1 MTPDDVPTGSDL
13 AAFMGRSDPGD
24 MGSVVSGAVDWVT
37 SHTVADPWTV
47 QHTEAALLIAQRRY
61 VARAAGFDREIGQ
74 FVYVP
79 GSIPVVEGLL
89 ADYRVPGLA

>member
-1 MTPDDVPTGSDL
+1 MTIDTVPAGSDL

-24 MGSVVSGAVDWVT
+24 MDNVVAGAVDWIT
-37 SHTVADPWTV
+37 AHTLCDPWTV

-61 VARAAGFDREIGQ
+61 TARAAGFDSELGQ

-79 GSIPVVEGLL
+79 GSIPVVDGLL
-89 ADYRVPGLA
+89 SDYKVPGLA

>member
-1 MTPDDVPTGSDL
+1 MTIDPVPTGSDL

-24 MGSVVSGAVDWVT
+24 MDDVVAGAVDWIG
-37 SHTVADPWTV
+37 SHCVCDPWTV

-61 VARAAGFDREIGQ
+61 VARAAGFNNELGQ

-79 GSIPVVEGLL
+79 GSIPVVDGLL
-89 ADYRVPGLA
+89 SDYRIPGLA